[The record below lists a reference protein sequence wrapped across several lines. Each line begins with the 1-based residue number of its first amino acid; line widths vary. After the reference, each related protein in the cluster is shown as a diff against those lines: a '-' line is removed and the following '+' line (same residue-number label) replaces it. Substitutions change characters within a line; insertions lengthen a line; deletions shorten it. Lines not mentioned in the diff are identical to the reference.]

1 MIGLLKIILKIL
13 PWLLV
18 VLLLTLMLLEEKLS
32 LDVITG
38 GKDTYQSTIL
48 TRVEEMGNLELVKY
62 NFQEVTEVKKAVDKI
77 DFKFF
82 KLPTSLAPDSRAVL
96 ISQGSAAGCIDL
108 SAVRKEDIREDN
120 DTLYVT
126 LPAPN
131 LCYFK
136 IDLEKSRLYDLEIS
150 GIAKNDQKKFME
162 ELYKVAEA
170 EIKASALKMGILE
183 QTRTNARLV
192 LQPLFENLSNKP
204 VVIKFRMDQSN
215 ILNQ

>member
-1 MIGLLKIILKIL
+1 M
-13 PWLLV
+13 
-18 VLLLTLMLLEEKLS
+18 
-32 LDVITG
+32 
-38 GKDTYQSTIL
+38 
-48 TRVEEMGNLELVKY
+48 
-62 NFQEVTEVKKAVDKI
+62 
-77 DFKFF
+77 
-82 KLPTSLAPDSRAVL
+82 
-96 ISQGSAAGCIDL
+96 
-108 SAVRKEDIREDN
+108 
-120 DTLYVT
+120 T

-150 GIAKNDQKKFME
+150 GIAGNDQKKFME